1 MFRCARSRGGLH
13 IKIKHS
19 FKHSFFPSSP
29 LLLEWLYLGLNAKL
43 TILPYHRN
51 NDGKKGRVFFERERC
66 VLCFCA
72 RKKNTCGHPLSA
84 PKSVYREPQHKTKPQ
99 HTTTKNER
107 PPPTLWRLCP
117 SVSMGGEICPQIIS
131 PLFPYECAQV
141 ASRRSC
147 ACQCRFLCLGCQ
159 NGTHRK

>member
-1 MFRCARSRGGLH
+1 VSTGVFFRAQKHKNAPFPPEKRCLFLFRCARSRGGLH

-51 NDGKKGRVFFERERC
+51 NDGKKGRVFFGRERC

-117 SVSMGGEICPQIIS
+117 SVSMVGGDLPPNHPAIV
-131 PLFPYECAQV
+131 PL
-141 ASRRSC
+141 
-147 ACQCRFLCLGCQ
+147 
-159 NGTHRK
+159 